1 MSVRKESIILEMED
15 HASREALQAAGA
27 FKTLDTVLS
36 DLDGHSTTVSRRF
49 TSMTQ
54 RADKLTG
61 SLGKANTSLGQTDAT
76 LASMGSVGL
85 VRFSKQ
91 TDAASLSIDR
101 FSGRAALLGTAIMA
115 IGPSTLPIAASAVPA
130 IMSLVAGMGAAA
142 GAAGVLTLA
151 FAGVGDAVSAVS
163 DYKLEPTAANF
174 AKVQQAMEE
183 LGPAGAQ
190 FVMTLDRI
198 SPALEDLQQRAGAGI
213 FPGFERGLNQMMTE
227 LPGVRNLVSDLSATV
242 GTLGEASANALTND
256 ADWQEFFEHIGT
268 DGASALD
275 AFGRATGNFTAGVA
289 NVLEALT
296 GIGGG
301 SASLVESSRAFREWA
316 AGMEDTEGFQE
327 FADYVRESGPQ
338 VADFLSSTG
347 TAMLEVAEAAAPWG
361 QVVLPALTAFADI
374 VGVIAGSPLGPP
386 LFAAAAAMLVFNKA
400 SALMGPN
407 LDRAKSSLGGFGTT
421 LKQTG
426 ADLMTMSS
434 GWSSASKSTTRD
446 AAAMTAATGRLKSN
460 LASVGKQARTAGP
473 GIAAFGFMAS
483 GAADKMSLSN
493 TALLGMAGS
502 MAGPWGA
509 AAGAAVGLAM
519 DFAAANDDVEEA
531 VSGAAAAIAGA
542 DFSAIGSQMQTAS
555 AAMKDFKA
563 DVASVSDGDIDWDFG
578 AYMKGSKNWVEGIFG
593 KSDVEELQERLNAT
607 RTSFSNLVD
616 AGAKVGEA
624 FDIDVGGTKAQ
635 KLAALEELA
644 TQAAPAMSALGITWD
659 DLSEA
664 ADRSDG
670 SIDELIGRMQ
680 QWQATADS
688 AAGRTAAFGD
698 ALSQMSLDA
707 LSTAESASQVSA
719 AFSAVL
725 DPAQGLIAA
734 QDGMSST
741 LNGLKGQIDG
751 TSKSLVGNSDA
762 AIKNRAAIS
771 AGVDGIQNLNAA
783 QAEAGVS
790 TNEMA
795 LTLNEQRQALI
806 DSGVAAG
813 LSRGQVERLVNQM
826 GLTPDVVRTAFEA
839 AGIDGVNAKTQ
850 GLINRFRTLPPKV
863 QTKIQADGIPSTMGQ
878 VDALVRKYHL
888 TEKERRALIT
898 LMDNATPKINQIIGA
913 LGRVRGKTVQVKVD
927 SGSAISNVAAVQA
940 SINAL
945 SGKTVTVTT
954 LQKTIY
960 GTGKM
965 SAIAQGRADGG
976 EILGQRYPYRDK
988 VLIHAA
994 PGEEIISNRHGQ
1006 ADAFRRDRAMG
1017 RIPAYAEGGTITLPG
1032 YATGGKVKVYGA
1044 PSGPA
1049 KLPKEGGRQTR
1060 GYGFENDHTE
1070 RGWEKIARS
1079 MDHWAKV
1086 WERSTKGTERA
1097 LEDHRKQLERA
1108 TDRLDYWNNKRNE
1121 LKAAVSG
1128 SLTRDW
1134 LEGGSSDVWSG
1145 GLQGGTVA
1153 YAQQQ
1158 WKQQA
1163 GDSKK
1168 LAATIANLRKN
1179 GAGDAFI
1186 AEILNSN
1193 DPLAAAQMFNKQS
1206 VAGMRHSQ
1214 SLYLSATRATASAAN
1229 STSSIYADEQRA
1241 ADRRVDHIRD
1251 DIRSLN
1257 ALLKRQHK
1265 ESEASKKRYSGA
1277 KAAAK
1282 GARSR
1287 K

>member
-1 MSVRKESIILEMED
+1 MSVRKETIILD
-15 HASREALQAAGA
+15 FQDDASAGMLGAAGA
-27 FKTLDTVLS
+27 AKTLDSALGS
-36 DLDGHSTTVSRRF
+36 IDGHATTVSRRF

-54 RADKLTG
+54 RADKLAG
-61 SLGKANTSLGQTDAT
+61 SMGKANTALGKTDAS
-76 LASMGSVGL
+76 LASMGSRGL
-85 VRFSKQ
+85 VRFSSQ
-91 TDAASLSIDR
+91 TDRASASIDT
-101 FSGRAALLGTAIMA
+101 FSGRVGLLGTAITA
-115 IGPSTLPIAASAVPA
+115 IGPGLIPITAAAVPA
-130 IMSLVAGMGAAA
+130 IMSVVAGMGAAA
-142 GAAGVLTLA
+142 GAAGVLALA
-151 FAGVGDAVSAVS
+151 FSGVGDAFSAVS
-163 DYKLEPTAANF
+163 DYRLEPTAANL

-213 FPGFERGLNQMMTE
+213 FPGFERGLNQLMTE
-227 LPGVRNLVSDLSATV
+227 LPGVRDLVSDLSLTV

-256 ADWQEFFEHIGT
+256 ADWQEFFAHIAN
-268 DGASALD
+268 DGAPALES
-275 AFGRATGNFTAGVA
+275 FGRATGNFTAGVA
-289 NVLEALT
+289 NVIEALT
-296 GIGGG
+296 SIGGG
-301 SASLVESSRAFREWA
+301 SASLVETSRAFREWA
-316 AGMEDTEGFQE
+316 DNLEHTEGFRE

-338 VADFLSSTG
+338 VADFLGATG
-347 TAMLEVAEAAAPWG
+347 NAMLSLAEAAAPWG
-361 QVVLPALTAFADI
+361 QVVLPALTAFADV
-374 VGVIAGSPLGPP
+374 VGVIADSPLGPP

-407 LDRAKSSLGGFGTT
+407 LERAKSSLGGFGTT

-434 GWSSASKSTTRD
+434 GWSSASRATSRD

-460 LASVGKQARTAGP
+460 LASVGKQARAAGP

-483 GAADKMSLSN
+483 GAADKMGLSN

-542 DFSAIGSQMQTAS
+542 DFSAIGAQMQTAS

-593 KSDVEELQERLNAT
+593 KSDVEELQKRLNAT

-635 KLAALEELA
+635 KLAALEQLA
-644 TQAAPAMSALGITWD
+644 TKAAPAMSGLGITWD
-659 DLSEA
+659 DLA
-664 ADRSDG
+664 AAAERGDG
-670 SIDELIGRMQ
+670 SLAELVGRMQ

-698 ALSQMSLDA
+698 ALAQMSQDA
-707 LSTAESASQVSA
+707 LSTAESASQVAA

-725 DPAQGLIAA
+725 DPAQGLLAA
-734 QDGMSST
+734 QDGMTST
-741 LNGLKGQIDG
+741 LHGLAGQLDA
-751 TSKSLVGNSDA
+751 TNKSLTGNSDA

-783 QAEAGVS
+783 QAEANVS

-850 GLINRFRTLPPKV
+850 GLINRYRTLPPKL
-863 QTKIQADGIPSTMGQ
+863 QTHIQANGIPETMGQ
-878 VDALVRKYHL
+878 VNALVKKYNL
-888 TEKERRALIT
+888 TEKQRQALIS
-898 LMDNATPKINQIIGA
+898 LKDNATPGLNRIISTI
-913 LGRVRGKTVQVKVD
+913 GRVRGKTVQVKVD
-927 SGSAISNVAAVQA
+927 PGTSISTVNAVQA
-940 SINAL
+940 VINSL

-954 LQKTIY
+954 LQRTIY
-960 GTGKM
+960 AAGKM
-965 SAIAQGRADGG
+965 DSIAKAQGKADGG
-976 EILGQRYPYRDK
+976 EILGQRYPYGDK

-1006 ADAFRRDRAMG
+1006 ADAFRRDRAAG
-1017 RIPAYAEGGTITLPG
+1017 RIPAYADGGTITLPG
-1032 YATGGKVKVYGA
+1032 YATGGTVRG
-1044 PSGPA
+1044 SGVA
-1049 KLPKEGGRQTR
+1049 GS
-1060 GYGFENDHTE
+1060 
-1070 RGWEKIARS
+1070 RS
-1079 MDHWAKV
+1079 METWAKM
-1086 WERSTKGTERA
+1086 WDRAAKTTQRA
-1097 LEDHRKQLERA
+1097 LDDHKKQLQRA
-1108 TDRLDYWNNKRNE
+1108 TDRLDYWNQKRDA
-1121 LKAAVSG
+1121 LKSEVSG
-1128 SLTRDW
+1128 SLTRNW
-1134 LEGGSSDVWSG
+1134 FEGGATDPWSDG
-1145 GLQGGTVA
+1145 ATGGTVA

-1168 LAATIANLRKN
+1168 LMATVANLKKN
-1179 GAGDAFI
+1179 GASDAFI
-1186 AEILNSN
+1186 AEILRSS

-1214 SLYLSATRATASAAN
+1214 SLYLSATRATASAA
-1229 STSSIYADEQRA
+1229 SYTSGVVYGDEIASSRKQ
-1241 ADRRVDHIRD
+1241 VEHIRG
-1251 DIRSLN
+1251 DIHHLT

-1265 ESEASKKRYSGA
+1265 ESEASKKKYSAA
-1277 KAAAK
+1277 KAASK
-1282 GARSR
+1282 GKRSQKR
-1287 K
+1287 